1 MRIAK
6 CFAKRTTEQRVI
18 VDLILI
24 EKCIIDRAMS
34 RINLE
39 KMKGLSNVDDIFN
52 QKYGEEDS
60 ASRLEFEAEAKA
72 WYYSELSKEE

>member
-18 VDLILI
+18 VDFS
-24 EKCIIDRAMS
+24 IIDKRNYDIAMS
-34 RINLE
+34 RINQE
-39 KMKGLSNVDDIFN
+39 KMKGLSNADDLLN
-52 QKYGEEDS
+52 GKYGKEGS

-72 WYYSELSKEE
+72 WYYSELSKDE